1 MQTMLIKIRYF
12 GFVSA
17 ICALLAIQ
25 TTAQTQTRYENDT
38 LHQLDD
44 SVRSLVKKVTPS
56 VVHLIVSGYAP
67 VENGR
72 GNTSLVLGK
81 QQNVGSGVIIDPE
94 GYIVTNA
101 HMVRGAHRVQVSI
114 PLVTA
119 DDSSATSVM
128 IGRQRTM
135 DARVVGIDEEIDLA
149 LLKVDAHNLPA
160 VHLADYNKLRQG
172 QVVFAFGSPEG
183 LQDSV
188 TMGVVS
194 AVARQTDPDS
204 PFTFIQT
211 DAPINPGNSGGPLM
225 NVDGEMVGINTFILT
240 ESGGNE
246 GLGFAIPSDLVA
258 FAYPQLRRYGHVH
271 RGQAGLEVQGITPDL
286 AAGLKLPLD
295 EGVIVSDVI
304 PGSPAEKAG
313 LKVQDLVTSIDG
325 RPVNNLPALA
335 TRLFMRNGGDRIKL
349 EVLRG
354 KQKLNFEMPVVEPP
368 HEFDHLV
375 DLVDP
380 DKGLVPKLGVVGVDV
395 NPKVATMF
403 PSLRIPSGVIVVAKS
418 AESNIDTAL
427 VAGDVIHSIN
437 GAAVNSLD
445 GLRAS
450 LGQLVAASPIVLQIE
465 RDGKLMYLSF
475 ELD

>member
-1 MQTMLIKIRYF
+1 MLINFRNF
-12 GFVSA
+12 GYVSA
-17 ICALLAIQ
+17 ICALLALPATVQ
-25 TTAQTQTRYENDT
+25 PQTRAASDA

-44 SVRSLVKKVTPS
+44 SVRSLVKKVSPS
-56 VVHLIVSGYAP
+56 VVHLVVSGYAP
-67 VENGR
+67 VDNGR

-81 QQNVGSGVIIDPE
+81 QQNVGSGVIIDPD

-101 HMVRGAHRVQVSI
+101 HMVRGAHRVLVSI
-114 PLVTA
+114 PIASLDDGSPSSVT
-119 DDSSATSVM
+119 
-128 IGRQRTM
+128 IGRQHTM
-135 DARVVGIDEEIDLA
+135 DARVVGLDSEIDLA
-149 LLKVDAHNLPA
+149 LLKVEAHNLPA

-286 AAGLKLPLD
+286 AAGLKLPVD
-295 EGVIVSDVI
+295 EGVIVSDVL
-304 PGSPAEKAG
+304 PGSPAESAG

-325 RPVNNLPALA
+325 RPVNNLPVLA
-335 TRLFMRNGGDRIKL
+335 TRLFMRNGGDKIKL

-354 KQKLNFEMPVVEPP
+354 PQKLSFELPVIEPP

-380 DKGLVPKLGVVGVDV
+380 DKGLIAKLGVVGVEL
-395 NPKVATMF
+395 NAKVATMF

-418 AESNIDTAL
+418 AELNIDTAL
-427 VAGDVIHSIN
+427 VAGDVIHSLN
-437 GAAVNSLD
+437 GVPVKSLD
-445 GLRAS
+445 GLRTS
-450 LGQLVAASPIVLQIE
+450 LAQLNPASPIVLQIE
-465 RDGKLMYLSF
+465 RDGRLTYLSF
-475 ELD
+475 EVE